1 MKRNKRIRF
10 LEIIKEH
17 ILNNK
22 KEYVIVSLIFII
34 GIFLGVFFVNNMQE
48 PQRQEVTTYLKG
60 FVEKMKNTE
69 NLNQMELLKNSMG
82 QNIVLA
88 IVLWFFGTTVIGL
101 PVVFGVVLYRGFCLG
116 YTIAVCITIMGLQQ
130 GILFVLILLLL
141 QNILFIPA
149 MLALAISGFK
159 LYKSI
164 IKDRDKENIKI
175 EVIRHTIFSLIML
188 LILLTSS
195 MIETFLSTNILKGVI
210 KYF

>member
-60 FVEKMKNTE
+60 FVEKMKSTE